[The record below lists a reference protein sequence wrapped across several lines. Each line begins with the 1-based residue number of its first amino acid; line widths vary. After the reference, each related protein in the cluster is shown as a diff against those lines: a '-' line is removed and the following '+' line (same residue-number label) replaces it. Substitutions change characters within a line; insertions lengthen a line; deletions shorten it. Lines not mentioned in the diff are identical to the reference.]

1 MPLTT
6 RGIFIYMP
14 LTLLNTND
22 AGEIR
27 LINTADEGYL
37 YLLRPTYLLLA
48 ETTDVLTA
56 ENDLELEIEHL

>member
-27 LINTADEGYL
+27 LINTNDEGYL